1 MIDTTFWF
9 IQTIQQ
15 GQLATQCSGSTSV
28 KIGVVSA
35 HLHLSFLVHLGLNTH
50 PAGGV
55 NGLGTSPSKI
65 IRSLVFSI
73 VGSGIGIADSN
84 ALV

>member
-1 MIDTTFWF
+1 M
-9 IQTIQQ
+9 QQ
-15 GQLATQCSGSTSV
+15 AQFATQCSGETSV
-28 KIGVVSA
+28 KTGVVSEQ
-35 HLHLSFLVHLGLNTH
+35 LHLSSLVHLGENTH
-50 PAGGV
+50 PAGGF
-55 NGLGTSPSKI
+55 NGLGPSPFKI